1 MSKIKVLLA
10 SQPKLLSDVIRNL
23 IEHQLDMEIIGE
35 VTDPLK
41 LLITT
46 ENNKFADAV
55 IITPLKANGEPRLC
69 RRLLAAHPALMIITL
84 DTATDTAYLYRLNQ
98 DRMRIQA
105 PSGLAVLN
113 ILRGGPM
120 PPTE

>member
-1 MSKIKVLLA
+1 MAKIKVLLA

-23 IEHQLDMEIIGE
+23 IARQLDMEIIGE

-46 ENNKFADAV
+46 ADKFADAV

-69 RRLLAAHPALMIITL
+69 SRLLAAHPALKIITL
-84 DTATDTAYLYRLNQ
+84 DIDTDTAYLYRLNH
-98 DRMRIQA
+98 DRMRFET
-105 PSGLAVLN
+105 PTGLAVLN

-120 PPTE
+120 PPAV